1 MDILAE
7 QLDTKL
13 RHWRPDIAKQVRQ
26 YVRELIDLADHEAI
40 EAIDVMRSRS
50 VEQEVLDMLDE
61 PKTR

>member
-7 QLDTKL
+7 RLDTKL
-13 RHWRPDIAKQVRQ
+13 RHWKPDIAKQVRQ
-26 YVRELIDLADHEAI
+26 YIKELIDLADQ

-50 VEQEVLDMLDE
+50 VEQEVLEMLDE

>member
-7 QLDTKL
+7 KLNTKL
-13 RHWRPDIAKQVRQ
+13 HSWRPDIAKQVRQ
-26 YVRELIDLADHEAI
+26 YVKELIDLADQ